1 MPPTYARTTSLFE
14 QDPLL
19 VAVRAQP
26 FWMASGLSTLF
37 WGYWSIKAK
46 SIRVPLS
53 AAFLIFTGGIVG
65 FATIQP
71 DDSLGTWFFAG
82 VSGIGFG
89 GPLILIITGIQLA
102 TPHVLIA
109 TATALA
115 VTTRAVSVAVF
126 TVILSIAFT
135 ERLQPNIVSQVSTTA
150 LKAGL
155 PAPSVVVFVAALAAK
170 DMAALRYI
178 QGVTPQIIAA
188 GIQALR

>member
-26 FWMASGLSTLF
+26 FWMASGLCPLF